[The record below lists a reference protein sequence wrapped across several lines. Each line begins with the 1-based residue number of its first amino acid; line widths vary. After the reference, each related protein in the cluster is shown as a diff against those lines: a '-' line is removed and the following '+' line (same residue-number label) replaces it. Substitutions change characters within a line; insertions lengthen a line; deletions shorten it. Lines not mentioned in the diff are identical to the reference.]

1 VRSPEIRC
9 LKCVDALRAAL
20 HLTKAM
26 NSSKFRVVALP
37 TDTADEARQRAAE
50 GRPAYRISV
59 VDSPKSAPC
68 RHCLQWAKPG
78 ERVILFPYGAI
89 PSGRPYSETGPIFVH
104 AESCQRYDEQS
115 FPSQF
120 REGRVFR
127 AYNAADDL
135 IDARLPNGDE
145 PEAVIEKL
153 FENPEITFVHARS
166 VTHGCYTFRVER
178 I

>member
-1 VRSPEIRC
+1 MR
-9 LKCVDALRAAL
+9 LGGD
-20 HLTKAM
+20 M
-26 NSSKFRVVALP
+26 NSSSFRIVALP
-37 TDTADEARQRAAE
+37 TAVAETARKAAAE
-50 GRPAYRISV
+50 NRSDYRIV
-59 VDSPKSAPC
+59 LADSPNAFPC

-78 ERVILFPYGAI
+78 ERVILFPYDAV
-89 PSGRPYSETGPIFVH
+89 PAGRPYSERGPIFIH
-104 AESCQRYDEQS
+104 AESCPRYIDRTY
-115 FPSQF
+115 PPGF

-135 IDARLPNGDE
+135 IDAHLPNGDE

-153 FENPEITFVHARS
+153 FENPDTAFVQARS